1 MTPIVSNREVRERFM
16 DSAQL
21 RTVILH
27 ALEDL
32 KAIDIR
38 VLDVTGVAGF
48 TDLMIIASGNSNRQ
62 VKALAD
68 RVVERCKESGVR
80 PQGVEGEREAKW
92 ILVDLGDI
100 VVHIMDP
107 ETRAFYN
114 LEKLWSVGENQPR
127 SAVLH

>member
-114 LEKLWSVGENQPR
+114 LEKLWDASTRERPARSV
-127 SAVLH
+127 

>member
-1 MTPIVSNREVRERFM
+1 M
-16 DSAQL
+16 DNAQL
-21 RTVILH
+21 QAVVVA

-32 KAIDIR
+32 KAVDIQL
-38 VLDVTGVAGF
+38 LDVTGIAGF
-48 TDLMIIASGNSNRQ
+48 TDLMIIASGNSGRQ

-68 RVVERCKESGVR
+68 RVVERCKEAGVR
-80 PQGVEGEREAKW
+80 PQGVEGEREGKW
-92 ILVDLGDI
+92 ILVDIGDI

-114 LEKLWSVGENQPR
+114 LEKLWSVGDSNSTR

>member
-1 MTPIVSNREVRERFM
+1 M
-16 DSAQL
+16 DNSQL
-21 RTVILH
+21 KAVVID

-32 KAIDIR
+32 KAVDIR

-68 RVVERCKESGVR
+68 RVVERCRESGTR

-100 VVHIMDP
+100 VVHVMDP
-107 ETRAFYN
+107 ETRTFYN
-114 LEKLWSVGENQPR
+114 LEKLWSVGESTSQ